1 MKQSKKL
8 LPIVKITKRSLET
21 SERVYCV
28 TVNPKHR
35 IVVNQILTSQSP
47 NIQQCP
53 KQGSEAK
60 DFRMIFQPPQNIEDW
75 SEMSSESVIVEKDDG
90 EILELL
96 PDVYCFVNRDGK
108 EVKVLARDMREG
120 DDFLE
125 VL

>member
-1 MKQSKKL
+1 MTPLS
-8 LPIVKITKRSLET
+8 IISI
-21 SERVYCV
+21 ERNPYNGEVYCV
-28 TVNPKHR
+28 TTSKHR
-35 IVVNQILTSQSP
+35 IIVDNILTS
-47 NIQQCP
+47 QCP

-90 EILELL
+90 ETLELL

-108 EVKVLARDMREG
+108 EIKVLARDMREG